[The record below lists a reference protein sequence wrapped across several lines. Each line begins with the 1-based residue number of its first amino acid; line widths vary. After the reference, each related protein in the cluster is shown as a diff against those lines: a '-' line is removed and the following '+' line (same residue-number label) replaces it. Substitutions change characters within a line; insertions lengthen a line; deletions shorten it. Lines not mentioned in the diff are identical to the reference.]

1 MCSICFIHPSL
12 SPSITQTE
20 WLCCLSLAGHRGGHC
35 RWTGWT
41 SSPRVARFSITVAH
55 ETPSVSKASGSRLPW
70 CPTVKATMPHHTGE
84 LTCSRHLLQAGHGLR
99 RSPDVGVTSA
109 CLTSPSLDFPVC
121 KPETIRFWS
130 LHFSKPQVHPQEV
143 GSGHS
148 LSQGLGG
155 CAVSVWSSLPPV
167 YSSGNVPEFWC
178 LPSASWM
185 DPGSVAGGG
194 GPGTSGCR
202 SPVELDGSV
211 AQLRPPMLC
220 HLSPAPVPTGPVCFL
235 ERREE
240 SVKSPS

>member
-20 WLCCLSLAGHRGGHC
+20 WLCCLSLAGHGGGHC

-41 SSPRVARFSITVAH
+41 SSLRVALFSIT
-55 ETPSVSKASGSRLPW
+55 VSKASGSRLPW
-70 CPTVKATMPHHTGE
+70 CPAVKVTMPHHTGE
-84 LTCSRHLLQAGHGLR
+84 LTCSRYLLQAGRGLR

-121 KPETIRFWS
+121 KPDTMRFWS

-148 LSQGLGG
+148 FSQGLGG
-155 CAVSVWSSLPPV
+155 CAVSVWSSLLPV
-167 YSSGNVPEFWC
+167 YSSGNVPEFWW
-178 LPSASWM
+178 LPPASGM
-185 DPGSVAGGG
+185 DPGSVAGVEDL
-194 GPGTSGCR
+194 GP
-202 SPVELDGSV
+202 LDVGLLLSWTDPWHSSD
-211 AQLRPPMLC
+211 PPMLC
-220 HLSPAPVPTGPVCFL
+220 YLPAPVPTGPVCFL